1 VAGGKLPFHT
11 IIPAFVT
18 RAGQPVMSFGVMG
31 GDMQPQGHVQMLV
44 RLADY
49 GQNMQAAAD
58 APRWKITED
67 QQSVMIEPGF
77 DAKVL
82 EALQAR
88 GHRLLLASADST
100 DFGSAQIIQ
109 CLDQGYFAASE
120 RRRDGQAV
128 GY

>member
-1 VAGGKLPFHT
+1 
-11 IIPAFVT
+11 
-18 RAGQPVMSFGVMG
+18 
-31 GDMQPQGHVQMLV
+31 
-44 RLADY
+44 
-49 GQNMQAAAD
+49 
-58 APRWKITED
+58 
-67 QQSVMIEPGF
+67 MIEPGF

-100 DFGSAQIIQ
+100 AFGSAQIIQ